1 MPRAKESHPP
11 PHKRQ
16 AVDFF
21 WLNTAF
27 EVIDMRSFSNLWF
40 WIALAVLWSTAA
52 HWVIGVPFDMV
63 QRAKRGQDQARRDVE
78 ALANMHAQR
87 LIHIF
92 DVSGMWVT
100 GFACFGLTT
109 LATLGFVYKLEFA
122 QAVFLLAF
130 PMSIVWALSLHS
142 ARSVPGMEITDL
154 LEHLRWHRVKVQ
166 VVGVVSIFTTSMW
179 GMFVNISASVL

>member
-1 MPRAKESHPP
+1 
-11 PHKRQ
+11 
-16 AVDFF
+16 VDFF

-63 QRAKRGQDQARRDVE
+63 QRANRGQDAAMRDVE
-78 ALANMHAQR
+78 ALANMHARR

-92 DVSGMWVT
+92 DVSGIWAT
-100 GFACFGLTT
+100 GFIFFA
-109 LATLGFVYKLEFA
+109 LAALASLGFVYGLEFA
-122 QAVFLLAF
+122 QAVFLLGF

-142 ARSVPGMEITDL
+142 ARAIPGMEVTAL

-166 VVGVVSIFTTSMW
+166 VVGVVSIFATSMW
-179 GMFVNISASVL
+179 GMYVNMSASVLGG